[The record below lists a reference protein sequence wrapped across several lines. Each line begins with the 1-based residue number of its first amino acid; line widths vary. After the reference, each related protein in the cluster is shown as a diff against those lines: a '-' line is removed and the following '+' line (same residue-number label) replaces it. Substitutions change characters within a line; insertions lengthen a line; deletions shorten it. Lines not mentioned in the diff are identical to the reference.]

1 MLDQMLAAVR
11 NGEYTLAES
20 SRLDAYA
27 ILETGPEARLIVFA
41 PQLKLQLEELFWN
54 GQGTNK
60 GLAHLIKNQAS
71 YSEIKASRLAL
82 DLHLSEAQT
91 ELTRNTAPTAIAM
104 NAGIIVFREG
114 LEAVVILASLMSSL
128 KSAEER
134 KYRRPMW
141 LGSLLALIATGLTW
155 LLAHEI
161 LQSLARYG
169 EKLEAVVSIIA
180 IAILLV
186 IMNWF
191 FHKTYWTSWLA
202 NFHATKRRL
211 LNEETGLFLGLIVL
225 GFTSIY
231 REGFEIVLFLQAL
244 VLESG
249 VPVVLY
255 GVIGASIAVALVG
268 IIVFRLQKN
277 LPYMKILIFTGT
289 LIGSVLLQ
297 MVGSTIHVLQVVGWV
312 PLHVIQGL
320 EMPYWLGTW
329 FGIYPTWEGVGFQF
343 AAIVF
348 VVGSYYLAEGIR
360 KHRLFS
366 AGQRAVN
373 FVVKG

>member
-1 MLDQMLAAVR
+1 M
-11 NGEYTLAES
+11 
-20 SRLDAYA
+20 
-27 ILETGPEARLIVFA
+27 ETGPEAKLMVFA

-54 GQGTNK
+54 GQGKSK
-60 GLAHLIKNQAS
+60 GLAYLIKNQAS
-71 YSEIKASRLAL
+71 YSDIKATRLAL
-82 DLHLSEAQT
+82 DVHLSEAQT
-91 ELTRNTAPTAIAM
+91 ELTRNTAPTAIAT

-128 KSAEER
+128 KSAAER

-141 LGSLLALIATGLTW
+141 LGSLFAIIATVLTW

-180 IAILLV
+180 IAVLLV

-211 LNEETGLFLGLIVL
+211 LKEDTGLFVGLIAL
-225 GFTSIY
+225 GFTSVY

-244 VLESG
+244 VLEGG
-249 VPVVLY
+249 VPVVLI
-255 GVIGASIAVALVG
+255 GVIGASFAVALVG
-268 IIVFRLQKN
+268 MVVFRLQKN
-277 LPYMKILIFTGT
+277 LPYMKILIITGI

-297 MVGSTIHVLQVVGWV
+297 MVGSTIHVLQVVGWL
-312 PLHVIQGL
+312 PIHVIQAL
-320 EMPYWLGTW
+320 DLPYWFGTW

-343 AAIVF
+343 LAMSF
-348 VVGSYYLAEGIR
+348 VVGSYYLAEIRRIR
-360 KHRLFS
+360 KAFS
-366 AGQRAVN
+366 HKRQISPKEPISIDRSDIQPKPN
-373 FVVKG
+373 